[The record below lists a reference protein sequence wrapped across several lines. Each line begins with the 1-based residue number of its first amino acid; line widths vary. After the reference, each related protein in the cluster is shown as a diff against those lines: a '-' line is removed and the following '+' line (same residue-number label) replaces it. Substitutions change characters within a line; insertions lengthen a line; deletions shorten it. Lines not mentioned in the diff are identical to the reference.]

1 MLLTRGLEFKMKNIF
16 LTSANLTFG
25 IFMYVAAGI
34 NFNNGNV
41 VNGVFN
47 IFAGWL
53 NLYIVLKNLGNE
65 N

>member
-1 MLLTRGLEFKMKNIF
+1 MKNIF

-25 IFMYVAAGI
+25 IFMCVAAGI